1 MSSGY
6 SNRNPGDQNALKWE
20 NFHMLASWPLVGRSR
35 ELARFADVLAQG
47 DRLAVVLAGR
57 AGVGK
62 TRLASEWLTMAETQG
77 RATARVKAGQGATRL
92 PFGALA
98 TLLPGP
104 TGPSMEPADMLRRAR
119 DDIVALGRGRPLAL
133 LIDDAHLLDDASATL
148 AHQLVSSRAAFVIAT
163 VRSQTPAP
171 DAIVALWKDEL
182 AERLELEPLGR
193 ASVESLLTTVL
204 DGPVSGATL
213 HDLCE
218 RSAGNALYLRE
229 LVLAGMESGTLDNQG
244 GIWRF
249 TGEPGVSSRLI
260 ELIEARLGAVQ
271 DPERKVLEAL
281 AFGEPLGVGCLT
293 TLTTAEKLE
302 ELETRGL
309 IVTGYDG
316 RRLETRLAHPLYG
329 EVIRARI
336 PAMRSQAVRQNLAGR
351 VHAVGA
357 RRREDPLRFATWRL
371 DAGGEMAPDL
381 MVAAAATARN
391 RWDLD
396 LAGRL
401 ADAAVRA
408 GAGIEAALL
417 RAEVSVLQGRGPEA
431 EEQLAALLPLA
442 TTDVQRARVVAAQVE
457 YLVSRLGRTE
467 EAARV
472 AGEAA
477 RGLTEPGALDLV
489 LAKQAF
495 ALQAGGR
502 LRDALD
508 VLAPVLARAEGRALA
523 FAWWVGGSC
532 LVRMGRFAEAAAFN
546 DKSDELDADCTG
558 SPPLNPSRRRTVRCA
573 ALIGAGRLRDAEDL
587 AAAAYTAGVANGSQT
602 DQAMFAMYLARVELV
617 MGKVLDARHHAVE
630 SRNLFREKR
639 WINMSRTTLTQLAL
653 AHALGG
659 SAEQALVALAELDAL
674 GMPPDYL
681 NDIERDR
688 AYAWAA
694 IAAGDTATA
703 GRHLRAAA
711 GRARRREDHS
721 WESETLHDLARLGWA
736 NEVAPRLRELADVV
750 EGHLAPARSDHAA
763 ALASGDPA
771 QLAAVSETFEA
782 MGALLMAAEASAS
795 AAVALRRA
803 DEPRPAVAAELR
815 AAELARR
822 CQGAVTPA
830 LRDIET
836 QALLSSREIEVAA
849 LAAAGMPNKEI
860 AGRLTVS
867 VRTVENHLQ
876 RVYEKLGVAR
886 RADLAQALGTL

>member
-1 MSSGY
+1 M
-6 SNRNPGDQNALKWE
+6 
-20 NFHMLASWPLVGRSR
+20 HMLTSWPLVGRSR
-35 ELARFADVLAQG
+35 ELAHLAEMLAGGDRFAM
-47 DRLAVVLAGR
+47 VLAGR

-62 TRLASEWLTMAETQG
+62 TRLASEWLTIAEAQN
-77 RATARVKAGQGATRL
+77 RATARVKAGQGAARL

-98 TLLPGP
+98 PLLPGA
-104 TGPSMEPADMLRRAR
+104 TGPSVEPADMLRRAR
-119 DDIVALGRGRPLAL
+119 ADLVALGQGRPLVL
-133 LIDDAHLLDDASATL
+133 LVDDAHLLDDVSATL
-148 AHQLVSSRAAFVIAT
+148 VHQLVSSRAAFVIAT
-163 VRSQTPAP
+163 VRTEAPAP

-182 AERLELEPLGR
+182 AERLELEPLTR
-193 ASVESLLTTVL
+193 SSVESLLTTVL
-204 DGPVSGATL
+204 EGPVSVAAL
-213 HDLCE
+213 HGLCE

-229 LVLAGMESGTLDNQG
+229 LVLAGMESGTLRNQDG
-244 GIWRF
+244 TWRF
-249 TGEPGVSSRLI
+249 TGEPVVSSRLI
-260 ELIEARLGAVQ
+260 ELVEARLGAVK

-281 AFGEPLGVGCLT
+281 AFGEPLGVGCLM
-293 TLTTAEKLE
+293 TLTSAERLE
-302 ELETRGL
+302 GLEARGL
-309 IVTGYDG
+309 IVTGCDG
-316 RRLETRLAHPLYG
+316 RRLEARLAHPLYG

-336 PAMRSQAVRQNLAGR
+336 PALRSQAVRQNLANR

-357 RRREDPLRFATWRL
+357 RRREDALRFATWRL
-371 DAGGEMAPDL
+371 DAGGEMAPEL
-381 MVAAAATARN
+381 MVAAAVAARN
-391 RWDLD
+391 RWDLA

-401 ADAAVRA
+401 ADAAVQA

-417 RAEVSVLQGRGPEA
+417 RAEVAVLQGRGQEA
-431 EEQLAALLPLA
+431 EEQLAVLLPLA
-442 TTDVQRARVVAAQVE
+442 TTDAQRARVVAARVE
-457 YLVSRLGRTE
+457 YLISRLGRTE
-467 EAARV
+467 EAAQL

-477 RGLTEPGALDLV
+477 RGLSEPGPLDLV

-508 VLAPVLARAEGRALA
+508 VLEPALARAEGQALA

-532 LVRMGRFAEAAAFN
+532 LVRMGRFAEASAFN
-546 DKSDELDADCTG
+546 DKSDELDADRTG

-573 ALIGAGRLRDAEDL
+573 ALIGTGRLCEAEDL
-587 AAAAYTAGVANGSQT
+587 ASAAYAAGVADGSLT
-602 DQAMFAMYLARVELV
+602 EQAVFAMYLARVELT
-617 MGKVLDARHHAVE
+617 MGRVLDARRHALE
-630 SRNLFREKR
+630 ARNLFREKH
-639 WINMSRTTLTQLAL
+639 WVNMSRTTLTQLAL

-659 SAEQALVALAELDAL
+659 SAEQALAALAELDAL
-674 GMPPDYL
+674 GMPPEYL
-681 NDIERDR
+681 NDIDRDR

-721 WESETLHDLARLGWA
+721 WESETLHDLARLGWPHEA
-736 NEVAPRLRELADVV
+736 APRLRELADVV
-750 EGHLAPARSDHAA
+750 EGYLAPARADHAA
-763 ALASGDPA
+763 ALASGDPGL
-771 QLAAVSETFEA
+771 LASVSERFET
-782 MGALLMAAEASAS
+782 MGALLLAAEASAG

-803 DEPRPAVAAELR
+803 GQPRPAVAAELR

-830 LRDIET
+830 LRAIET

-849 LAAAGMPNKEI
+849 LAAAGMSNKEI
-860 AGRLTVS
+860 AGRLIVS